1 MRHFSLRISCLLMA
15 VLIAFSVTS
24 CSGNTQSD
32 SASAGPQQLKIAM
45 LMDGQAND
53 GGWNQSAYDA
63 LMKIRDELGAE
74 VAFTEDVK
82 QNDQVSLMREYVN
95 AGYNVIIGH
104 GYTYVDSLT
113 QVSQEFPEVT
123 FLGVVTDVAGGNLNS
138 VLFKYGELGY
148 LVGIVAARCTQS
160 KVVGYISA
168 IDNPNIQRE
177 VVNIKAKVKEL
188 DPTIEVKEAYTGSF
202 SDINKAYEAA
212 IAMIDGG
219 ADILITSCD
228 AGSLGV
234 FQAAEERGVKTIGWV
249 SDQTAL
255 SPDTILT
262 CGITSVEDL
271 LYATIE
277 KLQEEGKLD
286 GSIITLGIADGVQY
300 IGPFSEFVPQEVQ
313 DEVLAAQEDI
323 RTGKISVLDIEE

>member
-1 MRHFSLRISCLLMA
+1 MKYRHFKLGSLLMA
-15 VLIAFSVTS
+15 IALMLSIAG
-24 CSGNTQSD
+24 CS
-32 SASAGPQQLKIAM
+32 SAASNDAQGSSGQLKVAM

-53 GGWNQSAYDA
+53 GGWNQSAYNA
-63 LMKIRDELGAE
+63 LMKIEEELGAQ
-74 VAFTEDVK
+74 VAFTEDVA
-82 QNDQVSLMREYVN
+82 QNEQVSLMREYVN
-95 AGYNVIIGH
+95 AGFNVIIGH

-113 QVSQEFPEVT
+113 QVSKEFPDVT
-123 FLGVVTDVAGGNLNS
+123 FLGVVTDVAGDNLSS
-138 VLFKYGELGY
+138 VMFKYGELGY
-148 LVGIVAARCTQS
+148 LVGIVAARCTDT

-177 VVNIKAKVKEL
+177 VVNIKAKVHEL

-212 IAMIDGG
+212 IAMIDSG
-219 ADILITSCD
+219 ADLLITSCD

-234 FQAAEERGVKTIGWV
+234 FRAAEERGVKTIGWV

-255 SPDTILT
+255 SPSTILT

-271 LYATIE
+271 LFTAVE
-277 KLQEEGKLD
+277 KIQEEGGL
-286 GSIITLGIADGVQY
+286 GGTIMTLGIADGVQY

-313 DEVLAAQEDI
+313 DEVLEAQEGI
-323 RTGKISVLDIEE
+323 RTGQISVLDIAQ